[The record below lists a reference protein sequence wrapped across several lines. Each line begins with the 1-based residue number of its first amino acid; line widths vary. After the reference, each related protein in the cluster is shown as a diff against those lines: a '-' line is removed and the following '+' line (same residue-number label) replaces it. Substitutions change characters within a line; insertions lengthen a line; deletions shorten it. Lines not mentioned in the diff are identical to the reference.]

1 MRARIGELASS
12 RWERCHGDRQSRA
25 KSRESGEIR
34 TLKTVR
40 GALWINDRSIQAEG
54 IARTKALRPEHVP
67 RGQSGGPHA
76 EPVSQCQGGEASRFS
91 GVRGYLFKVK
101 CVTGAVKSGQLG

>member
-1 MRARIGELASS
+1 MVEHVQWTRLWVGAETLTGLRL
-12 RWERCHGDRQSRA
+12 QSR
-25 KSRESGEIR
+25 GD
-34 TLKTVR
+34 
-40 GALWINDRSIQAEG
+40 DRSIQAEG

-101 CVTGAVKSGQLG
+101 CITGAVKSGQLG